1 MALVPFADI
10 DRLPPKARDY
20 WDRLAVKLNIFRM
33 LANADTLMEP
43 ALRFGGAI
51 LSRQELGADLREL
64 VILLVAAL
72 EGGEYE
78 WNQHVPIGLAC
89 GCTQAQIDALA
100 ARRFDDPAFS
110 AKEKAL
116 VAFAAEVIE
125 KVKSSEETL
134 AEAQKHF
141 SPKEIV
147 EIILTC
153 GFYMTM
159 ARLTETTRTDIDPAA
174 GTKVTDSLN
183 RRDQ

>member
-10 DRLPPKARDY
+10 DALPPKAKEY
-20 WDRLAVKLNIFRM
+20 WDKLAVKLNIFRM

-43 ALRFGGAI
+43 ALRFGGSI
-51 LSRQELGADLREL
+51 LARQQLGADLREL
-64 VILLVAAL
+64 VILLVAEL

-78 WNQHVPIGLAC
+78 WVQHVPIGLDA
-89 GCTQAQIDALA
+89 GCTQAQIDAIN
-100 ARRFDDPAFS
+100 ARRLDDPAFS

-116 VAFAAEVIE
+116 LAFAAEVIE

-141 SPKEIV
+141 SSKEIV

-159 ARLTETTRTDIDPAA
+159 ARLTETTRTDIDSPA
-174 GTKVTDSLN
+174 GGRVITESLN
-183 RRDQ
+183 AR